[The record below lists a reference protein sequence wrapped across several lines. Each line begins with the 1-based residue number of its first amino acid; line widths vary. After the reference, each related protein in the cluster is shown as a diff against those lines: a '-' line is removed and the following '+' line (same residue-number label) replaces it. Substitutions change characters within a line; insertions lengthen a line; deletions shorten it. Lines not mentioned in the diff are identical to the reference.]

1 MKRAANY
8 KKMALIER
16 GELDRLR
23 QRQIKE
29 YNPILSQLSS
39 IQQEI
44 ERVLRSNQ
52 LSIEERLG
60 VLNLLHS
67 RFDNLYKTLKYN
79 GGLSIPTGAPVP
91 IIQPIPGAFAPPNPA
106 AQAAAPQILAGPGAA
121 PAFEIQQAAP
131 VAGPFIDPQAEG
143 AAGLME
149 PIADPLEGDS
159 DGDEFPRAGVP
170 QGKHESPDEGAAAN
184 FESRA
189 MQTPKPV
196 NFPEIKNLKLHTNF
210 EKKV

>member
-23 QRQIKE
+23 QRQINE

-67 RFDNLYKTLKYN
+67 RFD
-79 GGLSIPTGAPVP
+79 
-91 IIQPIPGAFAPPNPA
+91 
-106 AQAAAPQILAGPGAA
+106 
-121 PAFEIQQAAP
+121 
-131 VAGPFIDPQAEG
+131 
-143 AAGLME
+143 
-149 PIADPLEGDS
+149 
-159 DGDEFPRAGVP
+159 
-170 QGKHESPDEGAAAN
+170 
-184 FESRA
+184 
-189 MQTPKPV
+189 
-196 NFPEIKNLKLHTNF
+196 
-210 EKKV
+210 